1 MSVVW
6 AVLITITYYRTCVF
20 ARTVT
25 HFVRQTRS
33 VHQVLSVGACDNA
46 KLTNSQLGLLH
57 VPRSRSNRV
66 SLRSPNSLCASKRL
80 RKPLLLE

>member
-6 AVLITITYYRTCVF
+6 AVSITITYYRTCVF

-33 VHQVLSVGACDNA
+33 VHQVLSIGACDSANGQQAHAERHSLAATLETA
-46 KLTNSQLGLLH
+46 KHFPEQ
-57 VPRSRSNRV
+57 
-66 SLRSPNSLCASKRL
+66 
-80 RKPLLLE
+80 E